1 MELPSVD
8 EMYDALNSPVIPMDS
23 VREEERSSDMKT
35 HTEILL
41 DIIKSVQRLE
51 DKIDRIDNM
60 RSGTVQPDANLFG
73 VTSGQL
79 EF

>member
-8 EMYDALNSPVIPMDS
+8 EMYEALNSPVIPMDS
-23 VREEERSSDMKT
+23 VKEEERASDMKT

-41 DIIKSVQRLE
+41 DIVRSIQRLE
-51 DKIDRIDNM
+51 DKIDLDKRAPSN
-60 RSGTVQPDANLFG
+60 VQPDPNLFG
-73 VTSGQL
+73 VTSNQL